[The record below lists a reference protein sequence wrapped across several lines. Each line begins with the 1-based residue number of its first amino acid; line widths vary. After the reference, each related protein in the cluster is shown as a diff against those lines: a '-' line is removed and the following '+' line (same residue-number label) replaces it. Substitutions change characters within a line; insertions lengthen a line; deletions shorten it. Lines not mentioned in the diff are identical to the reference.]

1 MATAS
6 DPSAPG
12 PSTAARGAAWSLVLL
27 LAINLFNYIDRYI
40 LAAVEPLVRAEFF
53 SSDSPN
59 AKFWT
64 GSLAT
69 VFLVAYFVTAPL
81 FGLLADRRGRW
92 AIIGVAV
99 IVWSLASGGSGLAT
113 AFWMLMLCRIVIGLG
128 EAAYGPTAPTLISDM
143 YPVERRGTVLAW
155 FYMAIPVGSAIGYGV
170 GGLIGQ
176 HWGWH
181 NAFLVTIPPGVLL
194 GILCFMQREPKRG
207 QADGVAQDRPRLRWR
222 DYALLWRTRSFVIN
236 CAAMTAMTFAI
247 GGLSFWMPTYI
258 HEVRGAGE
266 LDSVNL
272 IFGGVLVVMGLAAT
286 LFGGWLGDRLR
297 TRMRGAY
304 FLVSGAGMLVGFP
317 AFLGIL
323 YLPFP
328 YAWIAVG
335 VSVFCLF
342 LNTGPANT
350 ALANVTHPAMRAS
363 AYAVNI
369 FIIHALGDA
378 ISPPLIGWIA
388 DRSSMTTGFLIVGFM
403 FIMSGALWLYGARHL
418 DEDTRAAPARL

>member
-1 MATAS
+1 MDAT
-6 DPSAPG
+6 APG
-12 PSTAARGAAWSLVLL
+12 PTTAARGAFWSLALL

-53 SSDSPN
+53 APDSPN

-92 AIIGVAV
+92 AIIGIAV

-113 AFWMLMLCRIVIGLG
+113 AFWMLMVCRIVIGLG

-170 GGLIGQ
+170 GGLIGK

-181 NAFLVTIPPGVLL
+181 SAFLVTIPPGVLL
-194 GILCFMQREPKRG
+194 GILCFMRPEPQRG
-207 QADGVAQDRPRLRWR
+207 QADGVGHTRPRLRWR

-258 HEVRGAGE
+258 HEVRKAGE

-272 IFGGVLVVMGLAAT
+272 VFGGLLVVMGLAAT
-286 LFGGWLGDRLR
+286 LLGGWLGDRLR
-297 TRMRGAY
+297 TRLRGAY
-304 FLVSGAGMLVGFP
+304 FWVSGVGMLAGFP

-388 DRSSMTTGFLIVGFM
+388 DRSGMTTGFLIVGFM
-403 FIMSGALWLYGARHL
+403 FVVSGALWIYGARHL
-418 DEDTRAAPARL
+418 DDDTRAAPTRLE